1 MIGCHCEVPFSSR
14 YAPGSRDEQPKVTS
28 KYLRVIWMH
37 IGGTEFMSREIDLL
51 DDIPRC
57 AVDTFLYSSRS
68 GAVLVV
74 NSVCEVKAIDSAS
87 KS

>member
-1 MIGCHCEVPFSSR
+1 
-14 YAPGSRDEQPKVTS
+14 
-28 KYLRVIWMH
+28 
-37 IGGTEFMSREIDLL
+37 MSREIDLL